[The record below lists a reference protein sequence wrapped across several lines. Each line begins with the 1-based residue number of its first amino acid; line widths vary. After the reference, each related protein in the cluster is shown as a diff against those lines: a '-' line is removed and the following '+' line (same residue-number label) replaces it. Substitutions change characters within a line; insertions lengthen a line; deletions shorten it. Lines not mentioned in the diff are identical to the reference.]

1 MSAEKYECVIRHQA
15 WSRLFCI
22 LLGNSFTDVL
32 VCLKACVLSF
42 FSTAKGVEHF
52 KAGNYETAMKYFKHA
67 LQIDGE
73 NVEALVA
80 RGAL

>member
-1 MSAEKYECVIRHQA
+1 MTH
-15 WSRLFCI
+15 WSLTDHCLF
-22 LLGNSFTDVL
+22 SR
-32 VCLKACVLSF
+32 A

-52 KAGNYETAMKYFKHA
+52 KAGNHEAAVKYFEHA

>member
-1 MSAEKYECVIRHQA
+1 MLR
-15 WSRLFCI
+15 
-22 LLGNSFTDVL
+22 
-32 VCLKACVLSF
+32 
-42 FSTAKGVEHF
+42 TAKGVEHF
-52 KAGNYETAMKYFKHA
+52 KAGKFDAALKYFEHA

>member
-1 MSAEKYECVIRHQA
+1 M
-15 WSRLFCI
+15 
-22 LLGNSFTDVL
+22 GNHE
-32 VCLKACVLSF
+32 A
-42 FSTAKGVEHF
+42 
-52 KAGNYETAMKYFKHA
+52 AMKYFEHA